1 MTFKKIVSATLAIC
15 ITAIHWIALCGCE
28 DLGAYDD
35 VSEYYGAF
43 GDIVMIGGT
52 TGEKDEY
59 SVEDYFY
66 NEESRED
73 FLEGEDGA
81 YKGVEHSD
89 YVYVAIPLESSID
102 MDTLA
107 LFLMSEED
115 AVIYIS
121 VFITD
126 KIPSEWRAI
135 ADNVIDGGGDDGDA
149 DGDGSDTESDGGS
162 NTEAGDGSDT
172 ESGEDAEEEKEYDDP
187 DPSTSVGEIA
197 VFLEKGKWDSFVLD
211 TFNVNGEAQ
220 KSILINDGQY
230 ILLQIRNNSGVRI
243 YNEDKGAFVD
253 PVTGLELPRVVFTV
267 TNLLVRA
274 LEVKSGDE
282 AEGDN

>member
-1 MTFKKIVSATLAIC
+1 MTFKKAVIATLTIC
-15 ITAIHWIALCGCE
+15 ITAILWVALCGCE
-28 DLGAYDD
+28 DLGAYND

-81 YKGVEHSD
+81 YRGVKHSD

-107 LFLMSEED
+107 LFLMSEDD

-135 ADNVIDGGGDDGDA
+135 ADNVIDGGGDNGDA
-149 DGDGSDTESDGGS
+149 DGDGSDTES
-162 NTEAGDGSDT
+162 GDGSDT

-187 DPSTSVGEIA
+187 DHSASVGEIA

-220 KSILINDGQY
+220 KSISINDGQY

-243 YNEDKGAFVD
+243 YNEEKGAFVD
-253 PVTGLELPRVVFTV
+253 PITGLELPRVVFTV